1 MRELGRAVDAAVY
14 AETTPKSAV
23 ARAALEKARRATQDE
38 LDIILGDRR
47 ARP

>member
-23 ARAALEKARRATQDE
+23 AKSALDKARRATQDE
-38 LDIILGDRR
+38 LDIILGDRGGT
-47 ARP
+47 P